1 MKKGKKVYKKFL
13 SCVLAA
19 AMVVTSGVVY
29 PGNEKTAEALQKENF
44 ADGWSIDA
52 DQERVILDKQ
62 GVMYQL
68 NEDGTATVLKFN
80 YLYREAK
87 EGDPIQSGIVTIPD
101 TVPIDLTNYKDYKQ
115 FGVGAITAAT
125 ARGSS
130 TVTEIADEAFSGSSD
145 LTKVEI
151 SGNVTSIGDKAF
163 AFCQNLTEVN
173 WKVAEGIVKINN
185 EEADKSNAEI
195 FEGSPKC
202 VLSSDNLYVKVYA
215 KNKGYTSPRTD
226 NSQATPTPSASE
238 PIQQPTATPTAV
250 PSQAPAVTPSV
261 TPVASPSV
269 TPSPSPVATPTPS
282 QVPTATPKVPIYYPP
297 IVTTPSVEPATPTP
311 AIATPPVEQTPT
323 PGETT
328 APTVAPTP
336 TPGETAVPTV
346 APTAVPDTP
355 VPPSQKPVIT
365 EVPEPSSPVTTA
377 APSDGTAVPVPPTI
391 APTQS
396 ETVVKNNVTY
406 EVEQNKKSV
415 SVGDMKDVKSSSVTI
430 PATVKV
436 NGVSY
441 PVTSVDKGAFKNNTN
456 IKKVKLGKNI
466 KNIEAGAFR
475 GCKNLTSVS
484 LPSNLQTV
492 EKNSFN
498 GCSSLKSIKLPK
510 TVKKI
515 GKAAFKDC
523 TSMKNVSIGGNPKA
537 KKGGLVLDGKQ
548 VCYGASTVTINIG
561 EKAFE
566 NCKKLNKVI
575 INALVKIIGKS
586 AFKDCKSLRS
596 VLIYSKVLKKVKG
609 GALTGVHDCKISVPA
624 KKIGPYK
631 ILFKNKGQG
640 KKVVVAKL

>member
-145 LTKVEI
+145 LKKVEI
-151 SGNVTSIGDKAF
+151 SGNVTKIGEKAF
-163 AFCQNLTEVN
+163 ASCPNLTEIHWETEKTGLIIGDVIIDGSPN
-173 WKVAEGIVKINN
+173 CTIYSSNSEVKDY
-185 EEADKSNAEI
+185 ADKHAY
-195 FEGSPKC
+195 
-202 VLSSDNLYVKVYA
+202 L
-215 KNKGYTSPRTD
+215 

-238 PIQQPTATPTAV
+238 PSQQPTATPTAV

-269 TPSPSPVATPTPS
+269 TPSPSPAATPTPS